1 MGTVGKWLWI
11 VFFVG
16 LVTGAAYGENRA
28 KLTLK
33 LVDDDGLALT
43 NMPVVAGFYYS
54 SKFSGKTDTNG
65 LFVMDGNAK
74 IGEANYF
81 VQADGYYRSQGRYT
95 YTGEVKNGC
104 SQPWNPLAT
113 MLVRRIVNPV
123 AMYAK
128 RVEAELPL
136 LDQPVGYDLIKGDWV
151 APCGGGIIADITV
164 ELKKRVADKFDFDS
178 SICISFPNLG
188 DGMLETSRRPFN
200 DSSFKLPR
208 LAPDKG
214 YAMTNFIASYSST
227 NYFRP
232 DENMSYFFRIRTQ
245 TNLEGNVISALY
257 GKIPFYIGFAVRR
270 YKTGVMLFPY
280 CLNPTPNDRNM
291 EFDPAKNLFKNL
303 KSTEQV
309 VEP

>member
-1 MGTVGKWLWI
+1 MGRVGKLLWI
-11 VFFVG
+11 VFGVG
-16 LVTGAAYGENRA
+16 LVTGVAHGENRA

-33 LVDDDGLALT
+33 LVDDDGLVLT
-43 NMPVVAGFYYS
+43 NTPVVAGYYYS
-54 SKFSGKTDTNG
+54 GQFSGKTDTNG
-65 LFVMDGNAK
+65 LFIIEGNAK

-81 VQADGYYRSQGRYT
+81 AQVNGYYRSQGRYT
-95 YTGEVKNGC
+95 YTGGVVNGC
-104 SQPWNPLAT
+104 FQPWNPVAT

-136 LDQPVGYDLIKGDWV
+136 LDQPVGYDLKKGDWV
-151 APCGGGIIADITV
+151 APYGNGNEADINV

-178 SICISFPNLG
+178 SICISFPNRG
-188 DGMLETSRRPFN
+188 DGMLEIPRRPFG

-208 LAPDKG
+208 LAPDSG
-214 YAMTNFIASYSST
+214 YVLTNFVASYSST

-280 CLNPTPNDRNM
+280 CLNPIPNDRNM
-291 EFDPAKNLFKNL
+291 EFDPKQNLFKNL
-303 KSTEQV
+303 RATEQV